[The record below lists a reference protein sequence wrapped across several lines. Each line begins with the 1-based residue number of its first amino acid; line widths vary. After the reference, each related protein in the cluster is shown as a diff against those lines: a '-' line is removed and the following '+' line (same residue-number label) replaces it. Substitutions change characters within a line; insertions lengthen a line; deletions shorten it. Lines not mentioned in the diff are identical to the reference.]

1 MAVERHYSL
10 TFPVHFWG
18 LMIRSI
24 QIYRYSFINYVVLS
38 VLTYMPFLIF
48 DKFSRFDLLDIVE
61 FFHGNLLDIIIF
73 LTLPTLLIERKVF
86 PISTIQLFI
95 QRFFAS
101 AVIISFVQLGI
112 LLFFTTFFAQ
122 ISLGTII
129 IGIIPY
135 IFLLFA
141 GFFLI
146 MENSMNLI
154 SVRKNLFNSISMVKN
169 QFFSIFWN
177 YINITIIMIIP
188 LFVFSIWYLGRH
200 SDLIQFVEALGDNQ
214 NPDTMVGQN
223 LLSIIQGI
231 VQEPGFKWSRI
242 TIHVLLRPIKSL
254 FLSLLFLG
262 LLQLVKPNDIKS
274 FLGVQEEDASMS
286 ELDG

>member
-1 MAVERHYSL
+1 ME
-10 TFPVHFWG
+10 
-18 LMIRSI
+18 
-24 QIYRYSFINYVVLS
+24 
-38 VLTYMPFLIF
+38 
-48 DKFSRFDLLDIVE
+48 K
-61 FFHGNLLDIIIF
+61 
-73 LTLPTLLIERKVF
+73 KVF

-146 MENSMNLI
+146 MENSSKLI
-154 SVRKNLFNSISMVKN
+154 SVRKNLISSIGLVKN

-177 YINITIIMIIP
+177 YLNITIIIVIP
-188 LFVFSIWYLGRH
+188 LFLFSILYLGRH
-200 SDLIQFVEALGDNQ
+200 PELVQFVELLQENQ
-214 NPDTMVGQN
+214 TTDSLAGQN
-223 LLSIIQGI
+223 LLSIIQNI

-262 LLQLVKPNDIKS
+262 LLQQIKPDDIKS
-274 FLGVQEEDASMS
+274 FLGVREEDTSIS
-286 ELDG
+286 EVDG

>member
-24 QIYRYSFINYVVLS
+24 QIYRHAFVNYLVLAII
-38 VLTYMPFLIF
+38 TYLPFLVF
-48 DKFSRFDLLDIVE
+48 DKFSRLDLLDIVE
-61 FFHGNLLDIIIF
+61 FFHGNFLDVIIF
-73 LTLPTLLIERKVF
+73 LTLPTLLMEKKVF

-112 LLFFTTFFAQ
+112 LLFYTTFFAQ

-146 MENSMNLI
+146 MENSSKLI
-154 SVRKNLFNSISMVKN
+154 SVRKNLISSIGLVKN

-177 YINITIIMIIP
+177 YLNITIIIVIP
-188 LFVFSIWYLGRH
+188 LFLFSILYLGRH
-200 SDLIQFVEALGDNQ
+200 PELVQFVELLQENQ
-214 NPDTMVGQN
+214 TTDSLAGQN
-223 LLSIIQGI
+223 LLSIIQNI

-262 LLQLVKPNDIKS
+262 LLQQIKPDDIKS
-274 FLGVQEEDASMS
+274 FLGVREEDTSIS
-286 ELDG
+286 EVDG